1 MQNIELI
8 EVLGGEK
15 RKKMQ
20 QKKSKLYTELK
31 QQSVWWSVII

>member
-15 RKKMQ
+15 IKKMQ
-20 QKKSKLYTELK
+20 PKKSKLYTELK